1 VKIEIFMPYP
11 FFSSAAVVS
20 NILSYAGK
28 ALSVLEISSPKQIRD
43 ISISREWL
51 LAL

>member
-1 VKIEIFMPYP
+1 VKIEIFMSYP
-11 FFSSAAVVS
+11 FFGSAAIVS
-20 NILSYAGK
+20 NILSYAVNT
-28 ALSVLEISSPKQIRD
+28 LSVLEISSPKQIRD